1 VAGLLLLLLLSSGAC
16 GRDESP
22 ALTEAPEPEETPP
35 PAARFVDISEEAQ
48 IDFTHFNAASD
59 ERLLPE
65 TMGSGAAF
73 FDYDNDG
80 DPDLYLV
87 NGANLTGDPLSSPP
101 GALYQNLG
109 DGRFRHVTTVAGL
122 DRPMFGMGAAVGDVD
137 NDGWTDLFIAGL
149 GGDRLYRNLG
159 TQQGG
164 AVKFEDVTAAFG
176 LADGGTA
183 FSSSAAFL
191 DYDRD
196 GFLDLYVARYVEWSV
211 EADVEC
217 SPDGEVRTYCTPEV
231 YDGAP
236 NRLFR
241 NTGGEGFSDVTE
253 AAGLWKPE
261 SKSLGVVVFDHDRDG
276 WPDLA
281 VANDTTP
288 NTLWVNQGTPWRADN
303 GKVTFEEIGV
313 EAGFAHSESGAT
325 RGGMGIDAGDVD
337 GDGVADVAVGNFA
350 QEMTALY
357 RGAADGTYS
366 DDAAQRGVGLP
377 TVRTL
382 AFGTLLFDQ
391 DGDGDLD
398 LAVVNGHIEP
408 DIAETGAQQTYA
420 QPPQLFENQGGEE
433 ARAAQAAKDVKG
445 EGEAGGDGG
454 DEGGA
459 DDSAAD
465 DGAADNGAADHTA
478 SLGHFEEIAPVE
490 GDALAEPLVGR
501 GLAAADVDDD
511 GDLDLL
517 VTQNGGPARLYRNQ
531 ADPRAWLRVHL
542 VGTESNRN
550 GYGARVRVVA
560 EGRQWERTLRSGGSY
575 LSANEPVLTFGLDG
589 VTAIDRVEVTW
600 PSGREQTVE
609 EVELNQRLTIEESAD

>member
-1 VAGLLLLLLLSSGAC
+1 MSPSSPANPPRRPARAGLSTLWLAVAGLLLSAAC
-16 GRDESP
+16 GPGETP
-22 ALTEAPEPEETPP
+22 AVTEAPESEETPP
-35 PAARFVDISEEAQ
+35 PAARFVDITKEAQ

-80 DPDLYLV
+80 NPDLYLV
-87 NGANLTGDPLSSPP
+87 NGATLTGDPLNSPP
-101 GALYQNLG
+101 GALYKNQG

-159 TQQGG
+159 AQDGG
-164 AVKFEDVTAAFG
+164 TVSFEDVTEAYG
-176 LADGGTA
+176 LAAGGEGSTGA
-183 FSSSAAFL
+183 GFSSSAAFL

-196 GFLDLYVARYVEWSV
+196 GYLDLYVARYVDWSV
-211 EADVEC
+211 EKDVEC
-217 SPDGEVRTYCTPEV
+217 SPDGELRTYCTPEV

-236 NRLFR
+236 NRLYR
-241 NTGGEGFSDVTE
+241 NTGGEGFTDVTE
-253 AAGLWKPE
+253 EAGLWMPE

-288 NTLWVNQGTPWRADN
+288 NTLWVNQGTPRRAES

-337 GDGVADVAVGNFA
+337 GDGVADIAVGNFA

-357 RGAADGTYS
+357 RGAVDGTYS

-377 TVRTL
+377 TVRSL

-398 LAVVNGHIEP
+398 LVVVNGHIEP
-408 DIAETGAQQTYA
+408 DIAATGSQQTYA
-420 QPPQLFENQGGEE
+420 QPTQLFENQGGEE
-433 ARAAQAAKDVKG
+433 ARAAAA
-445 EGEAGGDGG
+445 AGSDAGSGDG
-454 DEGGA
+454 E
-459 DDSAAD
+459 
-465 DGAADNGAADHTA
+465 TA
-478 SLGHFEEIAPVE
+478 GLGHFEEIEPVE
-490 GDALAEPLVGR
+490 DDALGEPLVGR
-501 GLAAADVDDD
+501 GLAAADVDGD
-511 GDLDLL
+511 GDLDL
-517 VTQNGGPARLYRNQ
+517 VITQNGRPARLYRNL
-531 ADPRAWLRVHL
+531 ADPRSWLRVHL
-542 VGTESNRN
+542 VGAESNRT

-560 EGRQWERTLRSGGSY
+560 GDRQWERTLRSGGSY

-589 VTAIDRVEVTW
+589 VTAIDRVEVEW

-609 EVELNQRLTIEESAD
+609 EVKLNRLLTIEEPTD